1 MAAIKA
7 TFEKAIDSAVKRCSK
22 KNPGNQAATNIADSF
37 KVFAEACL
45 KRNLEVGERKLQ
57 FELVQVWPMV
67 ERELYHIKKMLLKG

>member
-7 TFEKAIDSAVKRCSK
+7 TFEKATDSAVKRCNK
-22 KNPGNQAATNIADSF
+22 KYPENQAASNIADSF
-37 KVFAEACL
+37 KGFAEACL

-67 ERELYHIKKMLLKG
+67 ERELYHKNG